1 MSESDTIRR
10 DARDRAV
17 DAIEK
22 AREGQAFVGQLL
34 DTWQQKTPLSPADA
48 GLAAELAI
56 GTIRRLITCEHI
68 AATFYRGR
76 WAGLRDRLRAVLAMA
91 VYQLCWLDRIPDH
104 AAIDQGVRQAKK
116 MGVGAAKIA
125 NAILRQVQKHR
136 GEVTARTDEFNS
148 RTTLLLDA
156 VRQVEFTTN
165 VFPDP
170 TKKSL
175 LYFQTAYGIP
185 PWLVERWNRKF
196 KQAGC
201 RQVCESTIRRA
212 GLTLRPNTLKLSAA
226 DLLKRITDRETVARL
241 SDDGASILLP
251 PDVSAADIP
260 EIAEGL
266 CQPQDETAQKTLRN
280 ADLKPGMLVIDY
292 CAGVGTK
299 STQAAELM
307 NNEGLVIA
315 TDIDD
320 RKLERV
326 RNAADAHGINIIET
340 CRIDRVAETIEET
353 GRSPDVIIIDAPC
366 LNTGVLA
373 KRPEARY
380 RASQQALNEITQL
393 QSEIL
398 QTAAT
403 LAGPTT
409 RLVYATCSLEEEEN
423 RARVDA
429 FIKANPT
436 WSIATDEFTLPD
448 NHHDGGYW
456 ATLEQNPMPHQ

>member
-22 AREGQAFVGQLL
+22 AREGQAFVGQML
-34 DTWQQKTPLSPADA
+34 DAWQRDNALSAADA

-56 GTIRRLITCEHI
+56 GTTRRLITCEHI
-68 AATFYRGR
+68 AAHFYRGR
-76 WAGLRDRLRAVLAMA
+76 WAGLRDRLRVVLAMA

-136 GEVTARTDEFNS
+136 GEPSERTEDFNP
-148 RTTLLLDA
+148 RTTLLLDTT
-156 VRQVEFTTN
+156 RQVEFSAN

-170 TKKSL
+170 AKKSL
-175 LYFQTAYGIP
+175 LYFQTAYGNP
-185 PWLVERWNRKF
+185 PWLVERWNRNF

-201 RQVCESTIRRA
+201 RQICESTIRRA
-212 GLTLRPNTLKLSAA
+212 GLTLRPNTLKLTTAE
-226 DLLKRITDRETVARL
+226 LLKRITDREMDAHL
-241 SDDGASILLP
+241 SAGGASILLP
-251 PDVSAADIP
+251 SDVSAADLP
-260 EIAEGL
+260 EITEGL

-280 ADLKPGMLVIDY
+280 AGLQAGMFVIDY

-307 NNEGLVIA
+307 NNDGLVIA
-315 TDIDD
+315 TDIDE
-320 RKLERV
+320 RKLEHARD
-326 RNAADAHGINIIET
+326 AATTHGISIMET
-340 CRIDRVAETIEET
+340 CAIDEVAARIAKV
-353 GRSPDVIIIDAPC
+353 GRAPDVIVVDAPC

-380 RASQQALNEITQL
+380 RAGQQALTEITQL

-398 QTAAT
+398 QSAAA
-403 LAGPTT
+403 LAGHST
-409 RLVYATCSLEEEEN
+409 RLVYATCSLEDEEN
-423 RARVDA
+423 HGQVDA
-429 FIKANPT
+429 FVQANAN
-436 WSIATDEFTLPD
+436 WSLTRDELTLPD
-448 NHHDGGYW
+448 QNQDGGYW
-456 ATLEQNPMPHQ
+456 AVLEQGSTSGR